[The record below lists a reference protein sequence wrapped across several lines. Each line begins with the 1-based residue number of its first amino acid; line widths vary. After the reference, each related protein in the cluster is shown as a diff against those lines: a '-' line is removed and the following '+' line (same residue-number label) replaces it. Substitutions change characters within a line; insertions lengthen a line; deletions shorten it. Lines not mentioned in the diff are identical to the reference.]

1 MAKEISMP
9 ADEQIDRLRR
19 QLSRESLGPIHRV
32 TNEILS
38 RIWAMIG
45 ALTGRLR
52 EVVTEQPLTTL
63 LLSFQVGFGI
73 PRLGRRYARR

>member
-1 MAKEISMP
+1 MA

-19 QLSRESLGPIHRV
+19 QLSRESLGPIHGA

-45 ALTGRLR
+45 ALTAGLR
-52 EVVTEQPLTTL
+52 EVATRQPLTTL
-63 LLSFQVGFGI
+63 LLSFQAGFGI
-73 PRLGRRYARR
+73 ARLARRYARH